1 MTPLPTLA
9 SLVPILERVV
19 PLAAAIARAVRTLAL
34 AGLAAA
40 VVIGLVVVV
49 RWLPD
54 AAGDRIALGLLL
66 ALLFLPPGILFAFY
80 LALRELIEL
89 PERLRR
95 YPDLPRE
102 HAAELAALL
111 RDADDPARPAW
122 RRLPRSAWRLSTLV
136 RSARE
141 LLAPHASVMPLVSPP
156 FLVATLAAAAACVL
170 LVGAAVIVT
179 LVAAV
184 A

>member
-1 MTPLPTLA
+1 VTPLPTLL
-9 SLVPILERVV
+9 SLVRILERIV
-19 PLAAAIARAVRTLAL
+19 PLAAAIARAVRTLAF

-40 VVIGLVVVV
+40 VVIGLVVVA

-54 AAGDRIALGLLL
+54 AAGARIAVGLLL
-66 ALLFLPPGILFAFY
+66 VLLLVPPGILFAFY
-80 LALRELIEL
+80 LALGELVKL

-102 HAAELAALL
+102 HAAELAALM
-111 RDADDPARPAW
+111 REAEDPTRPVW
-122 RRLPRSAWRLSTLV
+122 RRLPGSAWRLAALV

-141 LLAPHASVMPLVSPP
+141 VLAPHAPVMPLLSPP
-156 FLVATLAAAAACVL
+156 FLAATLAAAVACVL
-170 LVGAAVIVT
+170 LVAAAVVVA
-179 LVAAV
+179 LVAVV